1 MGTWIYVRGWLEF
14 YGQRAEAEHIIRR
27 GESKGWTFP
36 EGGWLNA
43 ACYARGV
50 RDADEVLTTL
60 RQIAALPPVDED
72 GDRVCGLFFAFHE
85 VNGQEEWQIRDGDVL
100 ISPAS
105 PRYDYLW
112 K

>member
-14 YGQRAEAEHIIRR
+14 YGQRAEAQDIIRR
-27 GESKGWTFP
+27 GEGKGWTFP
-36 EGGWLNA
+36 EGGWLDA
-43 ACYARGV
+43 ACYARSV
-50 RDADEVLTTL
+50 RDADEVLAPL
-60 RQIAALPPVDED
+60 RQIAALPAIDED

-85 VNGQEEWQIRDGDVL
+85 KNGQEEWQIRDGDVL
-100 ISPAS
+100 IRPAS